1 MQKLFSTLSF
11 IFILTV
17 LGCREEEVLP
27 QEPSSPIS
35 INGYVQKGPFINGT
49 SIIITELDDSLAA
62 TGKTFTTQITD
73 NKGTFFIKTSQLDH
87 TNLQMMASGFY
98 FDEVKGEK
106 SAAQLTLFALAD
118 ISEDANINVN
128 VLSHL
133 EKDRVNYLINQG
145 ESFVEAKR
153 QAQQEILAIFGI
165 EREEMANS
173 ELLDISQEGDDNAI
187 LLAISAILQGNQT
200 VAELSELLADIT
212 TDLREDGT
220 LDSETVKAKLVQN
233 AINLDLPQIRQN
245 LQTRYEE
252 LGVEASIPEF
262 ENFVDSDGDGVLN
275 KDDDNLPDE
284 FVFAAVEK
292 ALRNTTYA
300 SETIVLSGLPYPAI
314 AKVSKGKLYKNG
326 EITSGDTTYVTDG
339 DSLRVEVLASTN
351 WNEAA
356 TTTLQ
361 VGDYRTEFSVMV
373 QPYPWA
379 SSVVGYLQQGP
390 FANGSP
396 LTITEVDSSL
406 AKTKRTL
413 NTKTT
418 NSQGEFA
425 VSNIEQHYP
434 WALLEGKG
442 YYFNMVEGATSD
454 SELSLVG
461 YTDLSTASNTTAN
474 VNVLTHLEHRRVK
487 YLVNSGL
494 SFAEAKKQALKE
506 VLAIFE
512 INEEVTT
519 TSEHFD
525 ITQNTTEGAILL
537 AISAILQGYEST
549 GTVQELLTNIS
560 EDIENDGTLEDG
572 TLGSALINNAFYI
585 DLDDIRSQLTNKYE
599 ELGGAIALVNF
610 EKYITV
616 FRKNSDFEFTN
627 PIIYPTIANL
637 GKDRLNLLAFENLSF
652 KTIEND
658 IYNQYYSFAA
668 EVPENGQ
675 LTIVLKG
682 GVWYYTSAP
691 SPINWSVSS
700 YDSDT
705 KSQVFTVTE
714 SGQLSDLLLY
724 FPNDQNQNITIEYYE
739 FGSTTPTKTKQI
751 TVTP

>member
-1 MQKLFSTLSF
+1 MQKLFSTLSL

-17 LGCREEEVLP
+17 LGCREEEILP

-35 INGYVQKGPFINGT
+35 IEGYVQKGPFINGT

-106 SAAQLTLFALAD
+106 SVAQLTLFALAD
-118 ISEDANINVN
+118 VSEDANINVN

-133 EKDRVNYLINQG
+133 EKDRVNYLINRG

-165 EREEMANS
+165 ERAEMTNS

-233 AINLDLPQIRQN
+233 SIHLDLPQIRQN
-245 LQTRYEE
+245 LQARYQE
-252 LGVEASIPEF
+252 LGVEATIPSF

-284 FVFAAVEK
+284 FVLAAVDQ
-292 ALRNTTYA
+292 AFRNTTYS

-314 AKVSKGKLYKNG
+314 AKVINGTLYKNG
-326 EITSGDTTYVTDG
+326 EAIDEETVYVTDG
-339 DSLRVEVLASTN
+339 DSLRIEVLASTN

-356 TTTLQ
+356 TATLA

-379 SSVVGYLQQGP
+379 SSISGFVQQGP

-396 LTITEVDSSL
+396 LTVTEVDSSL
-406 AKTKRTL
+406 AKTERVL
-413 NTKTT
+413 NTKTS

-425 VSNIEQHYP
+425 ISGIEQQYP

-442 YYFNMVEGATSD
+442 YYFNLVEGATSD
-454 SELSLVG
+454 SELSLIG
-461 YTDLSTASNTTAN
+461 YTDLSTSTTAN

-512 INEEVTT
+512 ISEEVTT
-519 TSEHFD
+519 TAEHFD

-537 AISAILQGYEST
+537 AISAFLQGYEST

-560 EDIENDGTLEDG
+560 EDIESDGTLDDSA
-572 TLGSALINNAFYI
+572 LGSALINSAVYI
-585 DLDDIRSQLTNKYE
+585 DLADIRSQLTDKYE
-599 ELGGAIALVNF
+599 ELGEAIALADF
-610 EKYITV
+610 EKYVTV

-675 LTIVLKG
+675 LKIVLKG

-691 SPINWSVSS
+691 SPINWSISS
-700 YDSDT
+700 YNSDT
-705 KSQVFTVTE
+705 KSQVFTVME